1 MTSLDGA
8 IRKIPS
14 RVRSF
19 DRQVRGA
26 ESLPVER
33 KSCRLGDRIPRPD
46 HSREGTSTVLRHV
59 VLMRWKP
66 GTSDA
71 QKQAV
76 REGLAALPA
85 AIPEIQNY
93 QFGDD
98 AAIVEGN
105 YEFAIVADF
114 DNPSDFQTYA
124 ANDVHQKLIAER
136 IRPILQDRAAV
147 QYTI

>member
-1 MTSLDGA
+1 
-8 IRKIPS
+8 
-14 RVRSF
+14 
-19 DRQVRGA
+19 
-26 ESLPVER
+26 
-33 KSCRLGDRIPRPD
+33 
-46 HSREGTSTVLRHV
+46 
-59 VLMRWKP
+59 MRWKP

-85 AIPEIQNY
+85 AIPEIRSY

-114 DNPSDFQTYA
+114 DSRSDFQTYA
-124 ANDVHQKLIAER
+124 AHDVHPPDSSGPRGRSVRA
-136 IRPILQDRAAV
+136 IRAHRFRSRASSYGTASEASGP
-147 QYTI
+147 

>member
-1 MTSLDGA
+1 M
-8 IRKIPS
+8 
-14 RVRSF
+14 
-19 DRQVRGA
+19 
-26 ESLPVER
+26 
-33 KSCRLGDRIPRPD
+33 
-46 HSREGTSTVLRHV
+46 LRHV

-85 AIPEIQNY
+85 AIPEIRSY

-98 AAIVEGN
+98 AEIVEGN

-114 DNPSDFQTYA
+114 DNRSDFQTYSA
-124 ANDVHQKLIAER
+124 HDAHQKLISEL
-136 IRPILQDRAAV
+136 IRPILQDRAAA
-147 QYTI
+147 QYAL

>member
-1 MTSLDGA
+1 M
-8 IRKIPS
+8 
-14 RVRSF
+14 
-19 DRQVRGA
+19 
-26 ESLPVER
+26 
-33 KSCRLGDRIPRPD
+33 
-46 HSREGTSTVLRHV
+46 LRHV
-59 VLMRWKP
+59 VLIRWKP

-124 ANDVHQKLIAER
+124 AHDVHQKLIAER

-147 QYTI
+147 QYTL

>member
-1 MTSLDGA
+1 
-8 IRKIPS
+8 
-14 RVRSF
+14 
-19 DRQVRGA
+19 
-26 ESLPVER
+26 
-33 KSCRLGDRIPRPD
+33 
-46 HSREGTSTVLRHV
+46 V
-59 VLMRWKP
+59 VLIRWKP

-114 DNPSDFQTYA
+114 DNPPDFQTYA

>member
-1 MTSLDGA
+1 
-8 IRKIPS
+8 
-14 RVRSF
+14 
-19 DRQVRGA
+19 
-26 ESLPVER
+26 
-33 KSCRLGDRIPRPD
+33 
-46 HSREGTSTVLRHV
+46 
-59 VLMRWKP
+59 MRWKP
-66 GTSDA
+66 GSSDA

-85 AIPEIQNY
+85 AIPEICSY

-114 DNPSDFQTYA
+114 GSQSDFQIYA
-124 ANDVHQKLIAER
+124 AHDAHQKLIAER

-147 QYTI
+147 QYEP

>member
-1 MTSLDGA
+1 MNQNSKEGA
-8 IRKIPS
+8 
-14 RVRSF
+14 
-19 DRQVRGA
+19 
-26 ESLPVER
+26 
-33 KSCRLGDRIPRPD
+33 
-46 HSREGTSTVLRHV
+46 STVLRHV

-85 AIPEIQNY
+85 AIPEIRNY

-105 YEFAIVADF
+105 YDFAIVADF
-114 DNPSDFQTYA
+114 ENTPDFQTSVVH
-124 ANDVHQKLIAER
+124 DVHQKLISER

-147 QYTI
+147 QYAL

>member
-1 MTSLDGA
+1 MGIHALDRKCAPCGAPAPLSGIPTDWVIGSPTS
-8 IRKIPS
+8 KN
-14 RVRSF
+14 
-19 DRQVRGA
+19 
-26 ESLPVER
+26 
-33 KSCRLGDRIPRPD
+33 
-46 HSREGTSTVLRHV
+46 SREGSLAVLRHV

-85 AIPEIQNY
+85 AIPQIRSY

-105 YEFAIVADF
+105 FEFAIVADF
-114 DNPSDFQTYA
+114 DNRSDFQTYA
-124 ANDVHQKLIAER
+124 ADDTHQKLIAKR
-136 IRPILQDRAAV
+136 IRPILQDRGAV
-147 QYTI
+147 QYEI

>member
-1 MTSLDGA
+1 
-8 IRKIPS
+8 
-14 RVRSF
+14 
-19 DRQVRGA
+19 
-26 ESLPVER
+26 
-33 KSCRLGDRIPRPD
+33 
-46 HSREGTSTVLRHV
+46 V
-59 VLMRWKP
+59 VLIRWKP

-124 ANDVHQKLIAER
+124 AHDVHQKLIAER

>member
-1 MTSLDGA
+1 
-8 IRKIPS
+8 
-14 RVRSF
+14 
-19 DRQVRGA
+19 
-26 ESLPVER
+26 
-33 KSCRLGDRIPRPD
+33 
-46 HSREGTSTVLRHV
+46 VLRHV
-59 VLMRWKP
+59 VLIRWKP

-76 REGLAALPA
+76 RDGLAALPA

-124 ANDVHQKLIAER
+124 AHDVHQKLISER

-147 QYTI
+147 QYAL